1 MLYFMAAL
9 IYQSEENDQQDC
21 VMKCSYAEMVG
32 KNNCLLALASNL
44 DSVDMPYLCD
54 LMGI

>member
-9 IYQSEENDQQDC
+9 IYQSEENAQKGC
-21 VMKCSYAEMVG
+21 VMKCFNAAMLSKDNY
-32 KNNCLLALASNL
+32 LLALASNL
-44 DSVDMPYLCD
+44 DSFDMPYLCD